1 MDQLLASLLDL
12 LHELQGRDVPI
23 TVGGGFG
30 LFLKRRHLE
39 ATSQRTLFDRLPA
52 PRATNDLDL
61 FLRTEVLVN
70 LERTRLVAEAI
81 TRLGYTVVEAA
92 KYLQWQ
98 REVLIAG
105 VPQQV
110 KIDVLVGPLGDV
122 RKKLNVNMPR
132 VRPKG
137 KISFHAHAV
146 EEAVRIEDE
155 ALAIPVSGTRS
166 IGEPCTGSVFIPQ
179 AFPYLMMKLHAFAD
193 RRKKAETA
201 EDEDRRAKEQD
212 KERQHAIDLYAIVGM
227 MTESEYE
234 RAKELGTAH
243 AANEHVGRARAIV
256 RDYFAGRT
264 ESGVLRLR
272 EHPLFREDFLLEDFI
287 SVLGEIYPSK

>member
-1 MDQLLASLLDL
+1 MDQLMASLLDL
-12 LHELQGRDVPI
+12 LHELRDWNIPI

-39 ATSQRTLFDRLPA
+39 ATGQRTLFDRLPA

-61 FLRTEVLVN
+61 FLRTEVLID
-70 LERTRLVAEAI
+70 LERTRHVADAI
-81 TRLGYTVVEAA
+81 TRLGYTPVDAA
-92 KYLQWQ
+92 KYLQWE
-98 REVLIAG
+98 REVIIAG

-110 KIDVLVGPLGDV
+110 KIDVLVGPLGDA

-137 KISFHAHAV
+137 KINFHAHAV

-155 ALAIPVSGTRS
+155 ALAIPVSGTRTT
-166 IGEPCTGSVFIPQ
+166 GKPCSGSVFIPQ

-227 MTESEYE
+227 MTEPEYE

-243 AANEHVGRARAIV
+243 AGNEHVVRSRAIV
-256 RDYFAGRT
+256 GDLFAGRT
-264 ESGVLRLR
+264 AGGTLRLR
-272 EHPLFREDFLLEDFI
+272 EHPLFREDLLVDDFI
-287 SVLGEIYPSK
+287 SVLGEIFRGG